1 MIGDFHWLVSSLTPF
16 VLNVVE
22 KGLIFFMV
30 AQMVLHFESVAKTVL
45 ICLFSL
51 LLKMLLAQH
60 PDLLFFPVCHQNN

>member
-1 MIGDFHWLVSSLTPF
+1 M
-16 VLNVVE
+16 VE

-30 AQMVLHFESVAKTVL
+30 VQMVLHFESVAKTVL